1 MCYNLEIDES
11 SSVPRITFLCADEIY
26 VIYLLKKKPSAHKI
40 PLLEFTEFSRNGS

>member
-26 VIYLLKKKPSAHKI
+26 VIYLLKKKNN
-40 PLLEFTEFSRNGS
+40 LLPIKYLY